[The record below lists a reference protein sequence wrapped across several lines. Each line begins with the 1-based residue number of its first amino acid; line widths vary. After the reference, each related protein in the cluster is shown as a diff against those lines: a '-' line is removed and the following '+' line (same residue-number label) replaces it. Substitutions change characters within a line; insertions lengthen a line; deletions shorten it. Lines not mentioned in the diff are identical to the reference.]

1 MTKRHYENENQNLKR
16 HSQKTVF
23 LALCTNLAICKKI
36 SKIGKSDLVHIR
48 LKSKEVNERSEARAK
63 TTTTKTQLKLEV
75 LSCGA

>member
-16 HSQKTVF
+16 HSQKTVV
-23 LALCTNLAICKKI
+23 LARFAQIWQFAKI
-36 SKIGKSDLVHIR
+36 SKIRKSDLVHIG
-48 LKSKEVNERSEARAK
+48 LKSRDVNERSEARAK